1 LFWDCKGTT
10 KILTCKFFLSFFK
23 KTLKFLF
30 YAMREMGPL
39 RSFSMIFNI
48 LVAQVIIFMY
58 FCALFLEKENMVNK
72 H

>member
-1 LFWDCKGTT
+1 M
-10 KILTCKFFLSFFK
+10 K
-23 KTLKFLF
+23 K
-30 YAMREMGPL
+30 MESL

-58 FCALFLEKENMVNK
+58 FCALFLEKENVVNK

>member
-1 LFWDCKGTT
+1 MK
-10 KILTCKFFLSFFK
+10 
-23 KTLKFLF
+23 
-30 YAMREMGPL
+30 EMGPL

-48 LVAQVIIFMY
+48 LVAQVIFFMY